1 MKQLFVLIVLGTLA
15 VSCAGSGS
23 PAGPTPANPANPAP
37 AIPADPTPA
46 PQTYSGPVST
56 QMTVRL
62 TIVPTT
68 SPTNVCEFLRVF
80 SGTLS
85 ITLTQASDGTV
96 TGTAA
101 TTGTETESAI
111 TQSPLCTSTFGTVEF
126 IRNRP
131 VTGTSANIAFNG
143 ETVVD
148 RTPAGTGSVTTTTSF
163 TGGLSG
169 GVISGTL
176 TLGDAQRLVFPH
188 PQVASVTGGG
198 STSVG
203 VSLR

>member
-1 MKQLFVLIVLGTLA
+1 MKQRLVLILFSTLA
-15 VSCAGSGS
+15 VSCSGSGS
-23 PAGPTPANPANPAP
+23 PAAPTLAPTP
-37 AIPADPTPA
+37 
-46 PQTYSGPVST
+46 QMYSGPVST
-56 QMTVRL
+56 QMIVRL

-68 SPTNVCEFLRVF
+68 SATNVCEFLRVF

-101 TTGTETESAI
+101 TTGTETETAI
-111 TQSPLCTSTFGTVEF
+111 TQSPLCTSTFGTVGF
-126 IRNRP
+126 NRNHA
-131 VTGTSANIAFNG
+131 VTGTSASVAFSG
-143 ETVVD
+143 ETIVN
-148 RTPAGTGSVTTTTSF
+148 RNPAGTGSVTTTTGF

-176 TLGDAQRLVFPH
+176 TLGDAQSLVFPH

-198 STSVG
+198 STSVS

>member
-1 MKQLFVLIVLGTLA
+1 MKQLLVLILLGTLA
-15 VSCAGSGS
+15 VSCSDSGS
-23 PAGPTPANPANPAP
+23 PAAPTPA
-37 AIPADPTPA
+37 PTPPVPTPPA

-85 ITLTQASDGTV
+85 ITLTQAVDGTV

-101 TTGTETESAI
+101 TTGTETETAI
-111 TQSPLCTSTFGTVEF
+111 TQSPLCTSTFGTVGF
-126 IRNRP
+126 SRNHP
-131 VTGTSANIAFNG
+131 VTGTSARIAFGG
-143 ETVVD
+143 ETIVN
-148 RTPAGTGSVTTTTSF
+148 RTPAGTGSVTTTTGF
-163 TGGLSG
+163 TGGLSD
-169 GVISGTL
+169 GVIAGTL
-176 TLGDAQRLVFPH
+176 TLGDAQSLVFPH

-198 STSVG
+198 STSVS